1 MRDVRESIALIEK
14 RGGRAIYLACDAN
27 DQEKVKAAIR
37 TAKEQHGLTLTGIM
51 HAAGVVKDKMV
62 ENKTAEDF
70 DSVFGIKVTGL
81 TNVLSAF
88 TAEERASLRHLVV
101 FSSLAGFHG
110 NAGQT
115 DYAMANDA
123 LSKMAHRFGAA
134 HRGCSVRALC
144 FGPWDG
150 GMVRGATQSNL
161 PCLHRVPSASPLP
174 QSPSDPFVEA
184 QHTAQVTPA
193 LKAHFKS
200 QGVQIIP
207 RCEGAEQV
215 AALLT
220 MRSRDRSQVLVG
232 NWGMPAVAPDEA
244 EQQAPPARPLLPKKS
259 PQSAPS
265 PHPMPTPVPTPTP
278 SCGLPR

>member
-70 DSVFGIKVTGL
+70 DSVFGIKVIGL

-150 GMVRGATQSNL
+150 GMVRGATHRTC
-161 PCLHRVPSASPLP
+161 PACIVCL
-174 QSPSDPFVEA
+174 
-184 QHTAQVTPA
+184 
-193 LKAHFKS
+193 
-200 QGVQIIP
+200 
-207 RCEGAEQV
+207 
-215 AALLT
+215 
-220 MRSRDRSQVLVG
+220 VL
-232 NWGMPAVAPDEA
+232 
-244 EQQAPPARPLLPKKS
+244 RHS
-259 PQSAPS
+259 PQIPF
-265 PHPMPTPVPTPTP
+265 
-278 SCGLPR
+278 GPRR